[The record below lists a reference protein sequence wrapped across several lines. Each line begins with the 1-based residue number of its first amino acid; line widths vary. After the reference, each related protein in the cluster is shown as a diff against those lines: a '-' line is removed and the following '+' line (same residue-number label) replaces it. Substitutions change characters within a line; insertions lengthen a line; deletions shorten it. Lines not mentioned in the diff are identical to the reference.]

1 MSLEKEVS
9 KVRNDK
15 ETTISTEKYL
25 PISEIRWDTII
36 MKDWWLRAII
46 KCSWLNIDLK
56 NQEEQQIVADRYAR
70 FLNSLDFPIQIVLR
84 STYLDLTNYLN
95 YVRKNIENIDNEVLR
110 WQGEQY
116 FEFLKKLNDSQWFL
130 FTKEFYVVVPYYGFD
145 DVSNI
150 RESQFKK
157 FMSALSNTQTAESI
171 ANQLRQLNK
180 NKKQLNQRVSLVQS
194 WLQGIWLE
202 TKRLWLKEIVALLFE
217 VYNPLNIKKQ
227 AEILIR

>member
-1 MSLEKEVS
+1 MSLEKETS
-9 KVRNDK
+9 KVRNSK
-15 ETTISTEKYL
+15 ETNISTDKYL

-36 MKDWWLRAII
+36 MKDGGLRAII

-56 NQEEQQIVADRYAR
+56 NSEEQQIVADRYAR

-84 STYLDLTNYLN
+84 STYLDLSNYLN
-95 YVRKNIENIDNEVLR
+95 YVKKNIESIDNEVLR
-110 WQGEQY
+110 WQWEQY
-116 FEFLKKLNDSQWFL
+116 FEFLKRLNDNQWFL
-130 FTKEFYVVVPYYGFD
+130 FAKEFYVVVPYYGFD
-145 DVSNI
+145 DVKNI
-150 RESQFKK
+150 RESQIQK

-171 ANQLRQLNK
+171 ANQLRQLYK

-194 WLQGIWLE
+194 WLQWIWLE

-227 AEILIR
+227 AEILIK

>member
-25 PISEIRWDTII
+25 PISEIRGDTII

-56 NQEEQQIVADRYAR
+56 NSEEQQIVADRYAR

-95 YVRKNIENIDNEVLR
+95 YVKKNIESIDNEVLR
-110 WQGEQY
+110 WQWEQY

-130 FTKEFYVVVPYYGFD
+130 FTKEFYVVVPYYSFD
-145 DVSNI
+145 DTNNI
-150 RESQFKK
+150 RENQFKK

-171 ANQLRQLNK
+171 ANQLRQLQK

-227 AEILIR
+227 AEILIK